1 MLVNS
6 FIPTYNAAT
15 LHNHNTS
22 NNMRIEYQVA
32 TTLIRQRK
40 TMSAAESCTGGLLA
54 HTMTNISG
62 SSMFFHLGIVAYD
75 NAAKTQLL
83 KIPAT
88 TIETYGAV
96 STEVATLMAKNVRKI
111 IKTDIGIGVTGIAG
125 PTGGS
130 PGKPVGLTYIAID
143 DGKRTICKE
152 FKFTGSRLAVKEKA
166 LTATLRLVLVIL
178 TPTKTLV

>member
-1 MLVNS
+1 
-6 FIPTYNAAT
+6 
-15 LHNHNTS
+15 
-22 NNMRIEYQVA
+22 MRIEYQVA

-75 NAAKTQLL
+75 NEAKTKLL
-83 KIPAT
+83 KIPTKTLEA
-88 TIETYGAV
+88 YGAV
-96 STEVATLMAKNVRKI
+96 STEVATLMAKNVRNI
-111 IKTDIGIGVTGIAG
+111 LKTSLGIGVTGIAG

-143 DGKRTICKE
+143 DGKRVLCKE
-152 FKFTGSRLAVKEKA
+152 FRFTGSRMAVKEKA
-166 LTATLRLVLVIL
+166 LTATLRLALTIL
-178 TPTKTLV
+178 TPTKILV